1 MTRHQYQVFLKYA
14 VVVFFIFYP
23 SFNAQSIEGYI
34 YDDESIL
41 KGVQISNKTQQ
52 KLTYTNANGQFSIPA
67 KPFDTLVITSYF
79 HSKEI
84 LIIHKNHFENNVVIA
99 LHKTTN
105 TLDEVAITTYI
116 DKVFDSVVVNT
127 DIKIQLINDIKNRPY
142 LYGEQPKSNI
152 DLVAIGKLISSL
164 FKKRVQ
170 KPIIQYIETKDL
182 VSLFEKNN
190 LFNQKLLLSEL
201 KIDTALQYLFFEYC
215 TTKNMN
221 KRLILEHRY
230 IELLDYLITYAAVFN
245 TIVANHRKQ

>member
-1 MTRHQYQVFLKYA
+1 M
-14 VVVFFIFYP
+14 FYLT
-23 SFNAQSIEGYI
+23 SNAQSIEGYI
-34 YDDESIL
+34 YDDESTV

-52 KLTYTNANGQFSIPA
+52 KSAYTNANGQFSIPA

-84 LIIHKNHFENNVVIA
+84 LVIHKNHFENNVVIA
-99 LHKTTN
+99 LHKITN
-105 TLDEVAITTYI
+105 TLDEVAVTTYI

-142 LYGEQPKSNI
+142 LYGELPKSNI
-152 DLVAIGKLISSL
+152 DLVAIGKLIGSL

-190 LFNQKLLLSEL
+190 FFNEELLLTEL
-201 KIDTALQYLFFEYC
+201 KIYAVLQILFFEYC
-215 TTKNMN
+215 TTKNIN
-221 KRLILEHRY
+221 KRLIIEHRHM
-230 IELLDYLITYAAVFN
+230 ELLECLITYAAAFN
-245 TIVANHRKQ
+245 TIVANHIKH

>member
-1 MTRHQYQVFLKYA
+1 M
-14 VVVFFIFYP
+14 FYLT
-23 SFNAQSIEGYI
+23 SNAQSIEGYI
-34 YDDESIL
+34 YDDESTV

-52 KLTYTNANGQFSIPA
+52 KSTYTNANGQFSIPA

-84 LIIHKNHFENNVVIA
+84 LVIHKNHFENNVVIA
-99 LHKTTN
+99 LHKITN
-105 TLDEVAITTYI
+105 TLDEVAVTTYI

-142 LYGEQPKSNI
+142 LYGELPKSNI
-152 DLVAIGKLISSL
+152 DLVAIGKLIGSL

-190 LFNQKLLLSEL
+190 FFNEELLLTEL
-201 KIDTALQYLFFEYC
+201 KIDAVLQILFFEYC
-215 TTKNMN
+215 TTKNIN
-221 KRLILEHRY
+221 KRLIIEHRHM
-230 IELLDYLITYAAVFN
+230 ELLEYLITYAAAFN
-245 TIVANHRKQ
+245 TIVANHIKH